1 MEYKQTQTQ
10 NQLSI
15 DYKEFIKYTNQAI
28 SVFGNDFLDE
38 KPESLFTFNMLIQ
51 SAGANSE
58 IEKKMEEE
66 NARKECEEEIKKKK
80 TNNRRFYN

>member
-51 SAGANSE
+51 SAGAP
-58 IEKKMEEE
+58 EKKMEEE
-66 NARKECEEEIKKKK
+66 NARKECEEEIKKK
-80 TNNRRFYN
+80 NQ